1 MSLSFGLFY
10 IEIVVVHYG
19 FLAMFPHGFTRL
31 FGVAIGFAHTH
42 CISCMVD
49 DAHNV
54 VFLKSAPYIGDAYGE
69 DADCLVGSQYLG
81 GAFVDVQFAFGET
94 FAVGYPFLDA
104 GYGFGR
110 GWSAA
115 W

>member
-1 MSLSFGLFY
+1 
-10 IEIVVVHYG
+10 
-19 FLAMFPHGFTRL
+19 
-31 FGVAIGFAHTH
+31 
-42 CISCMVD
+42 MVN

-104 GYGFGR
+104 GGGFGGGSFGGGMGGGGGAGSR
-110 GWSAA
+110 F
-115 W
+115 